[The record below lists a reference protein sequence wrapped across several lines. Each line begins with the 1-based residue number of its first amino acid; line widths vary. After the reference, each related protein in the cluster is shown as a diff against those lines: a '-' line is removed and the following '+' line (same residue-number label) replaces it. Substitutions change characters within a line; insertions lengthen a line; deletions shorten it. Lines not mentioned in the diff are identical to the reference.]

1 MSFSSDIK
9 NEIMCATYKNA
20 CCRRALLNGIISA
33 KGTASDG
40 IVSFNTEN
48 LETAAFANALI
59 KEFFGTEG
67 RVSAPSKGGRCK
79 TVSFRSKAAAS
90 YLLAEEQSGNVT
102 FNERCSLCR
111 MAFLRGVFFSVGRVT
126 DPTKQF
132 CLEFSLGNKISDF
145 VGFFEEAGLEMKI
158 STRASERLLYTKNST
173 VIEDFF
179 SMAELNGA
187 TFEIMNVKIA
197 NDLKNNANRL
207 RNFDTVNISKAV
219 DAANAQITVIRELD
233 KRGLLSSL
241 PTELEATA
249 RMRLEN
255 PDMSLSQLAIHSV
268 PAVTK
273 SGITHRLKKIMEF
286 GERLLK
292 KYD

>member
-9 NEIMCATYKNA
+9 NEIMRATYKNA
-20 CCRRALLNGIISA
+20 CCRRALLDGMLAA
-33 KGTASDG
+33 KGIASDG
-40 IVSFNTEN
+40 TVSFNTEN
-48 LETAAFANALI
+48 LETAAFANTLI
-59 KEFFGTEG
+59 KDFFGKEVDVT
-67 RVSAPSKGGRCK
+67 APARGGRCK
-79 TVSFRSKAAAS
+79 TVSFKSKAAAS
-90 YLLAEEQSGNVT
+90 YILDAEQTRRVS
-102 FNERCSLCR
+102 FKERCPLCR
-111 MAFLRGVFFSVGRVT
+111 MAFFRGVFFSVGRVT
-126 DPTKQF
+126 DPAKQF
-132 CLEFSLGNKISDF
+132 CLEFSLGNKLIYF
-145 VGFFEEAGLEMKI
+145 AEFFMEAGLEMKI
-158 STRASERLLYTKNST
+158 SSRASERLLYTKNST

-179 SMAELNGA
+179 SMADLNGA
-187 TFEIMNVKIA
+187 TFTIMNVKIA

-207 RNFDTVNISKAV
+207 RNFDTVNITKAV

-233 KRGLLSSL
+233 RRGLLSSL

-255 PDMSLSQLAIHSV
+255 PDMSLSQLAIHSI

-273 SGITHRLKKIMEF
+273 SGISHRLRKIMEF